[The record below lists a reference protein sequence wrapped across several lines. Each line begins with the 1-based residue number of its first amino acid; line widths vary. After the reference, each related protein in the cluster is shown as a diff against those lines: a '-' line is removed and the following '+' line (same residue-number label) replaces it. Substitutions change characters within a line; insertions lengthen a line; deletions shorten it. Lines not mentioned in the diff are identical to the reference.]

1 MLTAISLSAIVTNG
15 VVPAGGPHFLISRN
29 LGPELGGAIGILFY
43 LGNTFAASL
52 YILGAI
58 ELLVVRIATSLLC

>member
-15 VVPAGGPHFLISRN
+15 VVPAGGPYFLISRN